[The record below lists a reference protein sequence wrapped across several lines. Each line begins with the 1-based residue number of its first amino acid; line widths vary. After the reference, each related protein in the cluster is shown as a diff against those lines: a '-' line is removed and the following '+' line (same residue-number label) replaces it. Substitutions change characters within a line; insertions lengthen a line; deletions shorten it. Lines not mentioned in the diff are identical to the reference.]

1 MSLLHLVSRACLID
15 EPCAFVAV
23 GCYQCRVSFFFLVLR
38 ISLTLR
44 VGQGADL
51 LVHLA
56 SDVMRMSMA
65 SKFNFLCRASTIDK
79 ILGTG
84 GSDLCLLGNQI
95 V

>member
-1 MSLLHLVSRACLID
+1 MSLVRLLRS
-15 EPCAFVAV
+15 AV
-23 GCYQCRVSFFFLVLR
+23 TNVESLFFFLVLR